1 MNDSFISGF
10 LKTLRIL
17 KDYLSEIVIGGGWA
31 PFIYYR
37 YLLKDKE
44 HEPLF

>member
-17 KDYLSEIVIGGGWA
+17 KDYLSEIVIGGGRST
-31 PFIYYR
+31 PNVT
-37 YLLKDKE
+37 L
-44 HEPLF
+44 